1 MMISK
6 VITSAFCTLKLYREM
21 IFKELKLTSI
31 RTGVLVST
39 ETGSKPIL
47 INSNPVPFLIEF

>member
-1 MMISK
+1 MMISE

-39 ETGSKPIL
+39 ETGSKSIL
-47 INSNPVPFLIEF
+47 TN